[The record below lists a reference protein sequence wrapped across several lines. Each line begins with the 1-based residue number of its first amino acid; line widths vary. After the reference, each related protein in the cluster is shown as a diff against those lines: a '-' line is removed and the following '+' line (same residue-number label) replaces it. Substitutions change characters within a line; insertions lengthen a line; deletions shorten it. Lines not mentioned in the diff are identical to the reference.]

1 MRRYFQYI
9 IIVLTMGISQLVFA
23 QTRAEL
29 EAQRQ
34 AIQQEID
41 EINRVIKTTESKSRS
56 ALTEYQDL
64 QNKIRATEKLI
75 QVNNQEANLLT
86 REINSNANKIDRLRN
101 ELEKLKTDYEQMI
114 RQSYKSKSDK
124 SRIMFL
130 FSSESF
136 LQAYKRIQYMKQFAQ
151 YRKQQGNEVIK
162 QTQKLQD
169 LNSELFEQRRAQEKI
184 LAANRKTKSA
194 LIKDKESQERLLA
207 SINSQ
212 KQKYASELNQKQK
225 EVSRIDREIDRL
237 IREAIAKENK
247 KTGSSETSTFKLT
260 PEAQALARDFAE
272 NKGKLPWPVKSGVV
286 SMRFGERP
294 HPIVRTIK
302 IMSNGVR
309 IDTEKDGKARAI
321 FDGEVSQ
328 VSKIPGANVVVMV
341 RHGDYLSIYNNL
353 QKVFVKSGDKV
364 SRGEELGEVGINS
377 SSGKTTLI
385 FQLFKNTTKLNPE
398 HWIYKM

>member
-1 MRRYFQYI
+1 MKYLQYI
-9 IIVLTMGISQLVFA
+9 FVFLIVCASQQAFT
-23 QTRAEL
+23 QTRVEL
-29 EAQRQ
+29 EAKRQ

-41 EINRVIKTTESKSRS
+41 EINKIIRTTETKGRS
-56 ALTEYQDL
+56 ALSEFEDL
-64 QNKIRATEKLI
+64 QNRIKATERLI

-86 REINSNANKIDRLRN
+86 REITSNANKIDRFRN
-101 ELEKLKTDYEQMI
+101 ELIQLKDDYEQMI
-114 RQSYKSKSDK
+114 QKSYRSKSNK

-151 YRKQQGNEVIK
+151 YRKKQGVEVMA
-162 QTQKLQD
+162 QTKALQN
-169 LNSELFEQRRAQEKI
+169 LNSTLFEQRRDQEKI
-184 LAANRKTKSA
+184 LAENRQTKSR
-194 LIKDKESQERLLA
+194 LVSDKNTQEQLLA
-207 SINSQ
+207 SIN
-212 KQKYASELNQKQK
+212 KQKKKYALELNQKQK

-247 KTGSSETSTFKLT
+247 KVGSDAKATFELT
-260 PEAQALARDFAE
+260 PEAKALAKDFAN

-294 HPIVRTIK
+294 HPIVKTIK

-309 IDTEKDGKARAI
+309 IDTEKNGTARAV
-321 FDGEVSQ
+321 FEGEVSQ

-364 SRGEELGEVGINS
+364 ERGEELGEIGINS

-385 FQLFKNTTKLNPE
+385 FQLFKNTSKLNPE
-398 HWIYKM
+398 QWIYKM